1 MGMIDR
7 WTICAAAKNAPD
19 YDRQKTELYQHAVQ
33 TQGNEVVDP
42 IPTKNLLRMQRK
54 QALERHG
61 YKKVMKMSLRLSYRP
76 NGSMGPSLRV
86 SPYRY
91 LPIA

>member
-1 MGMIDR
+1 MLPTM
-7 WTICAAAKNAPD
+7 TASM
-19 YDRQKTELYQHAVQ
+19 TELCQHAVQ
-33 TQGNEVVDP
+33 KQGNEVVDP

-76 NGSMGPSLRV
+76 NGSMGPSLRL